1 MFDFEGGLLNT
12 QNFDLFQHPESMGQS
27 FRFCNPGSIAH
38 MDQIMQLEAMQED
51 YDEEYANSKM
61 SYRDF
66 TDFED
71 DRF

>member
-27 FRFCNPGSIAH
+27 FGFCNAVSIAH

-61 SYRDF
+61 NHRDF